1 MPDSRSIRVFTLYP
15 GVPSDP
21 LRGGL
26 EFVNIDSGAGAY
38 ETISY
43 VWGDPSKTHGMV
55 CDGVEV
61 LITKSLHGALTCL
74 RLPHASRRLWADQ
87 ICIDQENTE
96 EKSSQIPLMNVIYR
110 NAKHVLVWLGHDEQK
125 VARAAFDLV
134 SDLAATFADRER
146 RAAFDRRQAENS
158 ASCND
163 SHDMWSPLRA
173 LTSLSWFTRAWI
185 VQEIGTRAPAT
196 LFWGDVYIEW
206 EVLHSVCK
214 DLTDYHHLR
223 KEVDIQTPK
232 VKYMYRR
239 FIEPDR
245 SSRHANRFSF
255 LYELHRARHLMASD
269 PRDRVYA
276 MLGHYS
282 IRNTPNQE
290 IRALKPDYSKTLEEV
305 YNDVATRGLI
315 GDDKSLLTLASVQH
329 KTVPSKQHALELSSL
344 DYSSVSP
351 NKLPSWVPDW
361 RTYQSHIL
369 SEPTSPHRASGAL
382 RSSLQVDGS
391 SKTIYIKGVI
401 VDTIAA
407 HSKSFQPREFHVNG
421 SEYSNVIEK
430 IWREVCEESDFDL
443 ASRYLPTARSAVF
456 AYLQTLSNACVAVAW
471 QDNQPYESASKD
483 MWLAHGAAYLV
494 RAAGKSCAISESL
507 RDLAK
512 AGDAAKWAR
521 AANGASRNRVFAKT
535 KDGYYVLGPKT
546 MEPGDIVCVLLGGKM
561 PFCLR
566 PWGNKY
572 LLLGECYVHGI
583 MNGQAVDGSRG
594 EEMTR
599 TVFEI
604 V

>member
-110 NAKHVLVWLGHDEQK
+110 NAKHVL
-125 VARAAFDLV
+125 
-134 SDLAATFADRER
+134 
-146 RAAFDRRQAENS
+146 
-158 ASCND
+158 
-163 SHDMWSPLRA
+163 
-173 LTSLSWFTRAWI
+173 FTRAWI

-443 ASRYLPTARSAVF
+443 ASRYLPTARTTSQQQDKEKGLEDGKSSAVF